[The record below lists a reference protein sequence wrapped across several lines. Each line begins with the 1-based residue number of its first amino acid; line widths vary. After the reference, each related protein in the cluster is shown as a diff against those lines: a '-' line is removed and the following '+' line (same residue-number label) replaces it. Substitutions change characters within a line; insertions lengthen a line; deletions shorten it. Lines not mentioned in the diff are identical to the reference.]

1 MRYLLSWLLATLAL
15 PTLAQNA
22 QLFVK
27 NTQPTLYVNCEQ
39 EVLFVLPEKH
49 VGKKWTYTSNNGT
62 VSLKTQ
68 RNDFAILQIKP
79 NSVGKGIITASTEK
93 VTETLAFE
101 AVAIPSPEL
110 FLADSLKREVGIENP
125 VTMWGAIQIIAKPQG
140 FFANQLPKEANYQV
154 TTVST
159 TVFREGRS
167 VAKIRRE
174 DGKLGLETLKD
185 EKNQDFLLK
194 SGDGIQV
201 TVESVVRLTSDG
213 KTETVRLKQPY
224 ISFFVK

>member
-15 PTLAQNA
+15 PTLAQNT

-101 AVAIPSPEL
+101 AIAIPLPEV
-110 FLADSLKREVGIENP
+110 FVADSLKREVRIEDP
-125 VTMWGAIQIIAKPQG
+125 VTMWDANQIVVTPQTL
-140 FFANQLPKEANYQV
+140 FANQLPREANYQV
-154 TTVST
+154 ATVSA
-159 TVFREGRS
+159 TVFRNGRS
-167 VAKIRRE
+167 IARIRRA

-185 EKNQDFLLK
+185 EEKDEYLLK
-194 SGDGIQV
+194 AGDGIQV